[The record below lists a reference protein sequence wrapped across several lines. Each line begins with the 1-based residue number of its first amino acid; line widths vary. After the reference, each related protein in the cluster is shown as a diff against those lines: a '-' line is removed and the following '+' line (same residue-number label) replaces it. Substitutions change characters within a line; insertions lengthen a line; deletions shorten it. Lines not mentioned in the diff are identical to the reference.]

1 MTAVVGILNKKAVA
15 IAADSAV
22 TLHNGKIFN
31 KANKIFTLSKY
42 HPVGIMI
49 HNVDSLM
56 GTPWET
62 IIKVYRQQ
70 LKNISFDTLEEY
82 QRDFIEFLRKQ
93 NFYCS
98 SDQQAFELNIF
109 CLGINNLFVQEI
121 NKNLSVDDPDYTLKF
136 QAELKKQAQEH
147 INSYSKIKDILP
159 DFVGY
164 KYEQFD
170 KYIEP
175 KIQEILDYA
184 FVNNGH
190 AIDDDMRKL
199 LKQAYFSELIVKEFS
214 TASFTGL
221 VFTGFGEKE
230 IFPSLIPL
238 HVYFGFDNKLRY
250 FINKNRGGIITHDLS
265 SAVCTFAQSDV
276 MFTILTGVAPD
287 LKETYNLNF
296 KNFIHNYETLLLNNY
311 TGVDKGDLKFLLE
324 LIDKDKIA
332 ETFTNTMDQVIQQK
346 YVSPLFE
353 AVAGLS
359 KEDLAEMAESLI
371 YLTYLQRRI
380 TNAEESVGGPVD
392 VAVLSKG
399 DGFIWIKRKH
409 YFKPELNSHF
419 FKNYFV

>member
-62 IIKVYRQQ
+62 IIKIYRQQ
-70 LKNISFDTLEEY
+70 LKDKSFDTLKDY
-82 QRDFIEFLRKQ
+82 QKDFIDFLKKED
-93 NFYCS
+93 FYCS
-98 SDQQAFELNIF
+98 TDQQAFQLNLF
-109 CLGINNLFVQEI
+109 CLGINSLFIQEI
-121 NKNLSVDDPDYTLKF
+121 NKILSADDPDYLVKF
-136 QAELKKQAQEH
+136 HAELKNQAQLH
-147 INSYSKIKDILP
+147 IDAYSKVKDILP

-164 KYEQFD
+164 TYQQFD
-170 KYIEP
+170 NYIEG
-175 KIQEILDYA
+175 KLQEVLNYS
-184 FVNNGH
+184 FVNNGYP
-190 AIDDDMRKL
+190 IDADTRTL

-214 TASFTGL
+214 TTSFTGL
-221 VFTGFGEKE
+221 VFTGFGKKE

-238 HVYFGFDNKLRY
+238 QVYFGFEKKLRY
-250 FINKNRGGIITHDLS
+250 FINEGREAIITHDLS

-296 KNFIHNYETLLLNNY
+296 KNFIHNYEDLLIKNY
-311 TGVDKGDLKFLLE
+311 PGGDKGDLKYLLN
-324 LIDKDKIA
+324 LIDKDRIA
-332 ETFTNTMDQVIQQK
+332 ETFNKTMDQVIQQK
-346 YVSPLFE
+346 YVTPLFE

-392 VAVLSKG
+392 VAILSKG

>member
-15 IAADSAV
+15 IAADSVV

-49 HNVDSLM
+49 HNIDSLM

-62 IIKVYRQQ
+62 IIKMYRQQ
-70 LKNISFDTLEEY
+70 LRDKSFDTLENY
-82 QRDFIEFLRKQ
+82 QSDFIEFLRKES
-93 NFYCS
+93 FFCS
-98 SDQQAFELNIF
+98 REHQAFQLNLF
-109 CLGINNLFVQEI
+109 FLGINNLFVQDI
-121 NKNLSVDDPDYTLKF
+121 NKNLSTGDPKYVQKF
-136 QAELKKQAQEH
+136 QEELKIKAKDH
-147 INSYSKIKDILP
+147 ADFFSKITEINP
-159 DFVGY
+159 EFVGY
-164 KYEQFD
+164 AFDDFD
-170 KYIEP
+170 KYVEP
-175 KIQEILDYA
+175 KIQEIFDYS
-184 FVNNGH
+184 FVNNG
-190 AIDDDMRKL
+190 IPIEDDLRKL
-199 LKQAYFSELIVKEFS
+199 LKQAYFSELVVKEYS
-214 TASFTGL
+214 TTSFTGL

-230 IFPSLIPL
+230 IFPSLISL

-250 FINKNRGGIITHDLS
+250 YVNKNRGAIITHDYP

-296 KNFIHNYETLLLNNY
+296 KNFINNYDDILLNNY
-311 TGVDKGDLKFLLE
+311 PGTDKGDLKFLLE
-324 LIDKDKIA
+324 KIDKYRIA
-332 ETFTNTMDQVIQQK
+332 EKFTTVMDEVIQKK

-353 AVAGLS
+353 AVSGLS

-392 VAVLSKG
+392 VAILSKG

-409 YFKPELNSHF
+409 YFKPELNSNF
-419 FKNYFV
+419 FRNYFL